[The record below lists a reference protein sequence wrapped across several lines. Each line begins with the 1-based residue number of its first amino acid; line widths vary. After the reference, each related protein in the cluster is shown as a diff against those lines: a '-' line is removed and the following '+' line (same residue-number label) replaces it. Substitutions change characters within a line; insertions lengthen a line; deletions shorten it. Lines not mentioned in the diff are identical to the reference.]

1 MRSMTVCRLSIH
13 SPVCD
18 AILRVWQEAEL
29 RAKAES
35 REMARNAV
43 GVMGAGGDPRHKQRQ
58 YAEELEEQLRMKKV
72 TGFVV
77 LIVTSPLE
85 GPVDMFLLWLH
96 AWYAGGGV
104 EGKGGVA

>member
-1 MRSMTVCRLSIH
+1 M
-13 SPVCD
+13 CD

-72 TGFVV
+72 TGFGNPDRY
-77 LIVTSPLE
+77 LTPRVTCRYVSTLAACM
-85 GPVDMFLLWLH
+85 VCRRRS
-96 AWYAGGGV
+96 
-104 EGKGGVA
+104 